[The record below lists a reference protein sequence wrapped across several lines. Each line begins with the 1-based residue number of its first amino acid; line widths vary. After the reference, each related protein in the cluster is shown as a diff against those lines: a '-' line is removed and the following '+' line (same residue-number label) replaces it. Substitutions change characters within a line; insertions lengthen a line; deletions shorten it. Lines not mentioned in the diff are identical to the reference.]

1 MQNATRVIAAAVSA
15 VFLAVALVLLLR
27 QWLNGEEISLL
38 LPCVLAGFGAGLFG
52 FVLFYP
58 FASLEQGSCGPDASN
73 HDSGSPEGDLR
84 EIDS

>member
-1 MQNATRVIAAAVSA
+1 MQNATRLIAAVISA

-38 LPCVLAGFGAGLFG
+38 LPCVFAGLGAGLFG

-58 FASLEQGSCGPDASN
+58 FASPRQGSCGPDASD

>member
-1 MQNATRVIAAAVSA
+1 MQNATRLIAAAVSA
-15 VFLAVALVLLLR
+15 VFLAVSLVLLLR

-58 FASLEQGSCGPDASN
+58 FRFAGTRFVRPRCL
-73 HDSGSPEGDLR
+73 
-84 EIDS
+84 